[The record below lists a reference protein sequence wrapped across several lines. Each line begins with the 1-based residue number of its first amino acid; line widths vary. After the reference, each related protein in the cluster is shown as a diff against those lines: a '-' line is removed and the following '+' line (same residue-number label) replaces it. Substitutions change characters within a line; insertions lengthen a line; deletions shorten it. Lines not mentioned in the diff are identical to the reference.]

1 MKIVIG
7 GTINRDM
14 VEFSD
19 GRRLESL
26 GGLAYS
32 LAAMSVL
39 APESAR
45 IIPVC
50 NIGDDIYDYAMD
62 ELSKFK
68 QIDRGGL
75 RRCDCPNNAVYLY
88 LQEGRER
95 DEHTDLNLPPIEYSQ
110 FEPHLDSDA
119 LMLNFTSGFEL
130 DFVTT
135 RRIIDAYKGI
145 VYMDIHSL
153 TLGID
158 ENRHRVR
165 RKIPG
170 GLRWI
175 EGVDFVQATEDEL
188 RSLTGGEGREG
199 GLDRAGKMAAD
210 RCRKA
215 CLVTRGDRGVSVFT
229 KGGVIAIEAVKI
241 DEAADT
247 TGCGDVFG
255 AAFLVSYL
263 ETGDIIKSAKFGN
276 AAASAKCGL
285 CGVEELS
292 GLKDLFVSKL

>member
-1 MKIVIG
+1 MMKIVCA
-7 GTINRDM
+7 GTINRDV

-26 GGLAYS
+26 GGLMYS
-32 LAAMSVL
+32 LAAISLL

-45 IIPVC
+45 IIPVS
-50 NIGDDIYDYAMD
+50 NIGDDIYDSAMD

-68 QIDRGGL
+68 QIDLGEL

-95 DEHTDLNLPPIEYSQ
+95 DEHTDLNLPRIEYSQ

-130 DFVTT
+130 DFVTA
-135 RRIIDAYKGI
+135 RRVIEAFKGI

-158 ENRHRVR
+158 DNRHRIR
-165 RKIPG
+165 RKIPE

-175 EGVDFVQATEDEL
+175 DGVDLVQATEDEVW
-188 RSLTGGEGREG
+188 SLFDDDGREG

-215 CLVTRGDRGVSVFT
+215 CLVTRGSRGVRVFT
-229 KGGVIAIEAVKI
+229 KGGIFDIEPEKI
-241 DEAADT
+241 NNIIDT

-255 AAFLVSYL
+255 AAFLIKYL
-263 ETGDIIKSAKFGN
+263 ESGDIR
-276 AAASAKCGL
+276 AAAKYGNYVAAKKCL
-285 CGVEELS
+285 FS
-292 GLKDLFVSKL
+292 GIDDLGMLKLT